1 MYGNEIQ
8 VTGDLSDVLHEV
20 GSKFRDAVDGLSGDI
35 RPDGI
40 DPSTHAAL
48 GYSYAATQEAL
59 DHGAKVSDKGRKLT
73 KDVKDKAHESAEN
86 IDGVDAKTELSSGHV
101 LDAVPAGQPAPA
113 VAPQQ
118 PVWGAAAPQQTMP
131 AVMPAGMGG
140 GSSGGLG
147 GGRGI
152 PFPNFFGG
160 TRSAGSGQ
168 SGYGASE
175 AAYTRAHG
183 PSVFQNFDAQQ
194 MKNAKE
200 IVNAGLRRGMNRDD
214 IQTALM
220 TAIAESG
227 IKRLANPAV
236 PESLMI
242 DNDGEGHDHD
252 STGPF
257 QQRQSWGE
265 TADLMN
271 PTTSADKFYDAL
283 LKVPNRDQMDLG
295 AVAQAVQQSGRPG
308 AYTKHE
314 QQAGQLLDAIFAS

>member
-1 MYGNEIQ
+1 VYGNEIQ
-8 VTGDLSDVLHEV
+8 VTGDLSDALHEV
-20 GSKFRDAVDGLSGDI
+20 GSKFRNAVDGLSGDI

-40 DPSTHAAL
+40 DPRTHAAL
-48 GYSYAATQEAL
+48 GYSHAATQKAL
-59 DHGAKVSDKGRKLT
+59 DHGTKVSDKGCKLT
-73 KDVKDKAHESAEN
+73 KDAKDKAHESAED

-101 LDAVPAGQPAPA
+101 LDAVPAGLPAPA

-118 PVWGAAAPQQTMP
+118 PVWGTVAPQQ
-131 AVMPAGMGG
+131 AMPAGMGGG

-147 GGRGI
+147 SGRGI

-160 TRSAGSGQ
+160 TRSAGSDQ

-175 AAYTRAHG
+175 AAYTRAQG

-220 TAIAESG
+220 TAIAESE

-271 PTTSADKFYDAL
+271 PATSADKFYDAL
-283 LKVPNRDQMDLG
+283 LKIPNRDQMDLG